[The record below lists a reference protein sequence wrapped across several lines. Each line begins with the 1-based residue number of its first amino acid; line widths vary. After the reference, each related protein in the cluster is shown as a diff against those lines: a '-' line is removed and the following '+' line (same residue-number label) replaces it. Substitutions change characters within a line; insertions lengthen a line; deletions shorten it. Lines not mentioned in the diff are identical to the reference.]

1 VCRLTAN
8 NLLRYF
14 EVIRKRAD
22 LSEFGEPFQT
32 MRRSRAQ
39 DWSQESPTV
48 PMNTLAEWMGHGID
62 VAAKFYLRT
71 SDETLARVTGRGT
84 DAAMGQPL
92 ATNSCDANVQPDK
105 AA

>member
-1 VCRLTAN
+1 
-8 NLLRYF
+8 LRDF

-22 LSEFGEPFQT
+22 LEEFGEPFQT

-39 DWSQESPTV
+39 DWSQESPAV

-71 SDETLARVTGRGT
+71 SDETLARVTGRGA
-84 DAAMGQPL
+84 DAAQPQT
-92 ATNSCDANVQPDK
+92 TNSSDADRQQDK